1 MWHNPFHTYS
11 PPNYQP
17 NAKPDPEVIIP
28 ARVIKLAI
36 DSGGEFIHPSGDSIY
51 KWTYDR
57 MHVAWW
63 NGSNFGSWFEWTKEE
78 IPTGVLKPL

>member
-1 MWHNPFHTYS
+1 MFHNPFHSYS

-17 NAKPDPEVIIP
+17 NSKPDPLPIIP
-28 ARVIKLAI
+28 ARVIKLAK
-36 DSGGEFIHPSGDSIY
+36 DAGGEFIHPSGDSIFM
-51 KWTYDR
+51 WRYDA

-63 NGSNFGSWFEWTKEE
+63 NGSTFGAWELWTKEE